1 MWEANEQNM
10 NSVLTVYRSE
20 WNCKERLYPNRITG
34 RVSDSPE
41 GKGKM
46 SQTVLITGT
55 GRPYA
60 LGFNLV
66 RRYLENGDRVFASVR
81 RPSEALEGLKK
92 EFPDK
97 LHILTMDIA
106 ATASVNAAARET
118 EALTDHLDL
127 IINNATTASA
137 DTMKELPDF
146 DLDLIAP
153 AVNVGAVGPIRV
165 VKAFLPL
172 LQKSPA
178 GALVVNISS
187 EAGSIG
193 KCYRTFYLDYG
204 TEKAA
209 LNMLTM
215 TLHNYFKEDPNLN
228 ILCVHP
234 GWMRTNPD
242 NREAPL
248 DPYEHAET
256 LRCLFEKKRHDK
268 DGPPDPGEN
277 GTASQA
283 VCGSS
288 GLFCHRAS
296 PLVSLRCCR
305 GKGGVLLVSK
315 RVLCYNYTVIGK
327 PHSHDPVKIPEGK
340 HENLFKEPGNKTI
353 HACKAARVPVN
364 VPFADGCSAAGGRH
378 AGGDGREGRPRRMV

>member
-1 MWEANEQNM
+1 M
-10 NSVLTVYRSE
+10 
-20 WNCKERLYPNRITG
+20 P
-34 RVSDSPE
+34 
-41 GKGKM
+41 
-46 SQTVLITGT
+46 QTVLITGT

-66 RRYLENGDRVFASVR
+66 KRYLEHGDKVLASIR
-81 RPSEALEGLKK
+81 RKSEALEALQS
-92 EFPDK
+92 EYPDR

-106 ATASVNAAARET
+106 STASVNAAAE
-118 EALTDHLDL
+118 EAARQTDRIDL

-172 LQKSPA
+172 LKKSEL

-215 TLHNYFKEDPNLN
+215 TLRNYFRNDPNLN
-228 ILCVHP
+228 IICLHP
-234 GWMRTNPD
+234 GWMRTNPG
-242 NREAPL
+242 NTEAPL
-248 DPYEHAET
+248 DPYAHAET
-256 LRCLFEKKRHDK
+256 LRLLFETKRHDK
-268 DGPPDPGEN
+268 DGPVFITYTGE
-277 GTASQA
+277 AY
-283 VCGSS
+283 
-288 GLFCHRAS
+288 
-296 PLVSLRCCR
+296 PW
-305 GKGGVLLVSK
+305 
-315 RVLCYNYTVIGK
+315 
-327 PHSHDPVKIPEGK
+327 
-340 HENLFKEPGNKTI
+340 
-353 HACKAARVPVN
+353 
-364 VPFADGCSAAGGRH
+364 
-378 AGGDGREGRPRRMV
+378 

>member
-1 MWEANEQNM
+1 
-10 NSVLTVYRSE
+10 
-20 WNCKERLYPNRITG
+20 
-34 RVSDSPE
+34 
-41 GKGKM
+41 M

-66 RRYLENGDRVFASVR
+66 KRYLENGDRVFASIR
-81 RPSEALEGLKK
+81 RPSEALEALRR
-92 EFPDK
+92 EYPDS

-106 ATASVNAAARET
+106 STESVNAAAAQAA
-118 EALTDHLDL
+118 ALTDSLDL

-172 LQKSPA
+172 LKASTL

-193 KCYRTFYLDYG
+193 RCYRTFYLDYG

-215 TLHNYFKEDPNLN
+215 TLHNWLRDEPNLN
-228 ILCVHP
+228 IICIHP
-234 GWMRTNPD
+234 GWIRTNPG
-242 NREAPL
+242 NTEAPL

-256 LRCLFEKKRHDK
+256 LRLLFETRRHDK
-268 DGPPDPGEN
+268 EGPVFVTYEGE
-277 GTASQA
+277 
-283 VCGSS
+283 
-288 GLFCHRAS
+288 
-296 PLVSLRCCR
+296 P
-305 GKGGVLLVSK
+305 
-315 RVLCYNYTVIGK
+315 Y
-327 PHSHDPVKIPEGK
+327 PW
-340 HENLFKEPGNKTI
+340 
-353 HACKAARVPVN
+353 
-364 VPFADGCSAAGGRH
+364 
-378 AGGDGREGRPRRMV
+378 

>member
-1 MWEANEQNM
+1 
-10 NSVLTVYRSE
+10 
-20 WNCKERLYPNRITG
+20 
-34 RVSDSPE
+34 
-41 GKGKM
+41 M

-66 RRYLENGDRVFASVR
+66 RRYLENGDRVFASIR
-81 RPSEALEGLKK
+81 RPSEALEALQK
-92 EFPDK
+92 EYPDQ

-106 ATASVNAAARET
+106 STASVNAAAE
-118 EALTDHLDL
+118 EAARRTDHIDL

-172 LQKSPA
+172 LKKSEI

-215 TLHNYFKEDPNLN
+215 TLRNYFRNDPNLN
-228 ILCVHP
+228 IICLHP
-234 GWMRTNPD
+234 GWMRTNPG
-242 NREAPL
+242 NTEAPL

-256 LRCLFEKKRHDK
+256 LRLLFETKRHDK
-268 DGPPDPGEN
+268 DGPVFITYSGE
-277 GTASQA
+277 AY
-283 VCGSS
+283 
-288 GLFCHRAS
+288 
-296 PLVSLRCCR
+296 PW
-305 GKGGVLLVSK
+305 
-315 RVLCYNYTVIGK
+315 
-327 PHSHDPVKIPEGK
+327 
-340 HENLFKEPGNKTI
+340 
-353 HACKAARVPVN
+353 
-364 VPFADGCSAAGGRH
+364 
-378 AGGDGREGRPRRMV
+378 

>member
-1 MWEANEQNM
+1 M
-10 NSVLTVYRSE
+10 
-20 WNCKERLYPNRITG
+20 P
-34 RVSDSPE
+34 
-41 GKGKM
+41 
-46 SQTVLITGT
+46 QTVLITGT

-66 RRYLENGDRVFASVR
+66 RRYLENGDRVFASIR
-81 RPSEALEGLKK
+81 RPSEALEALQK
-92 EFPDK
+92 EYPDQ

-106 ATASVNAAARET
+106 STTSVNAAAE
-118 EALTDHLDL
+118 EAARWTDHIDL

-172 LQKSPA
+172 LKKSKI

-215 TLHNYFKEDPNLN
+215 TLRNYFKDDPNLN
-228 ILCVHP
+228 IICLHP
-234 GWMRTNPD
+234 GWMRTNPG
-242 NREAPL
+242 NNEAPL

-256 LRCLFEKKRHDK
+256 LRLLFETKRHDK
-268 DGPPDPGEN
+268 DGPVFITYTGE
-277 GTASQA
+277 
-283 VCGSS
+283 VY
-288 GLFCHRAS
+288 
-296 PLVSLRCCR
+296 PW
-305 GKGGVLLVSK
+305 
-315 RVLCYNYTVIGK
+315 
-327 PHSHDPVKIPEGK
+327 
-340 HENLFKEPGNKTI
+340 
-353 HACKAARVPVN
+353 
-364 VPFADGCSAAGGRH
+364 
-378 AGGDGREGRPRRMV
+378 